1 MTLRVV
7 STPIVGT
14 GLTRIGADRE
24 AVSPWFERV
33 PRTAAEWKARAEL
46 IRGSLVHSDWLRQLS
61 PAFNARGPAAA
72 RLERAASSGFAVTA
86 GQQPGLFGG
95 PLYTWWKALSAL
107 ALADRLEAETGL
119 PVVPVFWAA
128 TDDSDYAEAASTM
141 VWTNSGA
148 EKIAL
153 PPMEDTGR
161 ALAEIPIGDVSA
173 QLARL
178 EAATGSGLN
187 ADVLNIVQQAY
198 SPDHTIGSAYLELL
212 RKVLEPLGIAVVDA
226 AHPSLREAAFPVL
239 EQALTHSQEIEDA
252 LYARSADMKS
262 QKLSAQVKVVK
273 GRSLVFAVDN
283 GERERVKIKDATSVA
298 DSAKPGTLGPNV
310 LLRPIVERS
319 IIPTVAYIGGPA
331 EVAYFAQVSAVA
343 DAMNTV
349 RPVVI
354 PRWSGMVVEPRIE
367 RILERYD
374 LSVEDFRDPHAAE
387 TRMARESLPADLVN
401 RIHDLKNTVDAAV
414 AELSSAPGADIVA
427 PAVIEGLKR
436 NIAHRVDRHER
447 RFTAAV
453 KRDGNEALREI
464 AVARGALF
472 PDGAPQ
478 ERALNFIPLLARYG
492 DEVISSAMLEI
503 TAYTAKL

>member
-14 GLTRIGADRE
+14 GLTRMGVDRE
-24 AVSPWFERV
+24 AASPWFEQV
-33 PRTAAEWKARAEL
+33 PRTAADWKARAEL
-46 IRGSLVHSDWLRQLS
+46 IRGSLVHPDWAASLS
-61 PAFNARGPAAA
+61 SAFSASGAAA
-72 RLERAASSGFAVTA
+72 TRLERAAASGFAVTA

-119 PVVPVFWAA
+119 PVVPIFWAA
-128 TDDSDYAEAASTM
+128 TDDSDYAEASSTM

-148 EKIAL
+148 ERISL

-178 EAATGSGLN
+178 EAATGSGSN
-187 ADVLNIVQQAY
+187 ADVLNVVHEAY
-198 SPDHTIGSAYLELL
+198 SPDHTIGSAYLALL
-212 RKVLEPLGIAVVDA
+212 RKILEPLGIAVIDA
-226 AHPSLREAAFPVL
+226 AHPSLRAAAFPVL
-239 EQALTHSQEIEDA
+239 KHALMQSQQIEDA
-252 LYARSADMKS
+252 LLARSAEMKA
-262 QKLSAQVKVVK
+262 QKISAQVKVVK
-273 GRSLVFAVDN
+273 GRSLVFAIDD
-283 GERERVKIKDATSVA
+283 GERDRVKIKDAVDVA
-298 DSAKPGTLGPNV
+298 KSANPGLLGPNV

-343 DAMNTV
+343 DAMNAV

-354 PRWSGMVVEPRIE
+354 PRWSGMLVEPRIE

-401 RIHDLKNTVDAAV
+401 RIQNLKKALDTSV
-414 AELSSAPGADIVA
+414 AEISAAPGAEIVA

-436 NIAHRVDRHER
+436 NVAHRVERLER

-453 KRDGNEALREI
+453 KREGNEALREI
-464 AVARGALF
+464 SVARGALF
-472 PDGAPQ
+472 PDGSPQ
-478 ERALNFIPLLARYG
+478 ERSLNFVPFLARYG
-492 DEVISSAMLEI
+492 DDVISSVMSEI
-503 TAYTAKL
+503 TAHTAKL